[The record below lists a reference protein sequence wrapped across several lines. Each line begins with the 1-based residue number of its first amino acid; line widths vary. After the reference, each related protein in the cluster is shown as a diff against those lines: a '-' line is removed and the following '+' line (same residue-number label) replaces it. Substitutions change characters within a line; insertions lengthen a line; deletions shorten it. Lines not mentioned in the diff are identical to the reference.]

1 MISIPHALTAT
12 LLVII
17 LYGFAS
23 IAVKHQ
29 WNYKPPINPLKIIT
43 GSSGRASLS
52 ATQVFF
58 FTLIVVWLAIYW
70 VIQEGKLVPI
80 NNTVLGL
87 LGIAVV
93 GAGLGKVS
101 DTTRFRVTGE
111 NWAWAKKKRWIEND
125 FTRASSGRVPKFSDL
140 ITSDEGF
147 QVARFQAVAFSLVV
161 GISLL
166 YEGATAAN
174 AEIFSSFSID
184 NAYLTLISLSQ
195 GAYVGG
201 KFIGANSVAELN
213 TKLDK
218 VRSLELAFTVAVVKS
233 ATWWG
238 EADVSSRVM
247 KLAREQS
254 APAEY
259 LAYLS
264 AATEA
269 SEIVGSLTGNVVTN
283 DLIQPELPS
292 AG

>member
-1 MISIPHALTAT
+1 MFSIPHELTAT

-23 IAVKHQ
+23 IAVKHR
-29 WNYKPPINPLKIIT
+29 WNNKPPINPLKIIAD
-43 GSSGRASLS
+43 SNGRASLS
-52 ATQVFF
+52 NTQVFF

-70 VIQEGKLVPI
+70 VIQEGELIPI

-93 GAGLGKVS
+93 GASLGKAS
-101 DTTRFRVTGE
+101 DTARFRVTGE

-140 ITSDEGF
+140 VTSDQGF
-147 QVARFQAVAFSLVV
+147 QVERFQAVAFSLVV

-174 AEIFSSFSID
+174 AEDFSAFSID
-184 NAYLTLISLSQ
+184 NAYLALIGLSQ
-195 GAYVGG
+195 GVYVGG
-201 KFIGANSVAELN
+201 KLIGANPIAELN

-218 VRSLELAFTVAVVKS
+218 VRSLELAFTAAVVKS
-233 ATWWG
+233 ASWRN
-238 EADVSSRVM
+238 AAVSIRVM
-247 KLAREQS
+247 QLAREQS
-254 APAEY
+254 APDEY
-259 LAYLS
+259 LKYLS

-269 SEIVGSLTGNVVTN
+269 SEIVGNLTGNVVTD

>member
-1 MISIPHALTAT
+1 MFSILHALTAT

-17 LYGFAS
+17 LYAFAS

-29 WNYKPPINPLKIIT
+29 WNYKPPINPLKIIADI
-43 GSSGRASLS
+43 SGRASLS

-80 NNTVLGL
+80 NNTVLNL

-93 GAGLGKVS
+93 GAGLGKAS
-101 DTTRFRVTGE
+101 DTVRFRVTGE
-111 NWAWAKKKRWIEND
+111 NWAWAKKKGWIEND

-140 ITSDEGF
+140 ITSDQGF

-166 YEGATAAN
+166 FEGATAAN
-174 AEIFSSFSID
+174 AKEFSAFSID
-184 NAYLTLISLSQ
+184 NAYLALIGLSQ
-195 GAYVGG
+195 GVYVGG
-201 KFIGANSVAELN
+201 KFIGANPVAELN

-233 ATWWG
+233 ATWRQ
-238 EADVSSRVM
+238 ANVSSQVM

-254 APAEY
+254 APDEY

-269 SEIVGSLTGNVVTN
+269 SEIVGNLTGNVVTN

-292 AG
+292 AE

>member
-1 MISIPHALTAT
+1 MYSIPHELTAT
-12 LLVII
+12 LLVMI

-23 IAVKHQ
+23 LAVKHR
-29 WNYKPPINPLKIIT
+29 WNDKPPINPLKIIT
-43 GSSGRASLS
+43 DSSGRASLS
-52 ATQVFF
+52 TTQVFF

-80 NNTVLGL
+80 NNSVLNL
-87 LGIAVV
+87 LGIAVI

-101 DTTRFRVTGE
+101 DTARFRVTGE

-140 ITSDEGF
+140 VTSDQGF
-147 QVARFQAVAFSLVV
+147 QVDRFQAVAFSLVV

-166 YEGATAAN
+166 YEGATAAT
-174 AEIFSSFSID
+174 AENFSSFSID
-184 NAYLTLISLSQ
+184 NAYLTLIGLSQ

-201 KFIGANSVAELN
+201 KFIGANTVAELN
-213 TKLDK
+213 TKLNK

-233 ATWWG
+233 ATWRK
-238 EADVSSRVM
+238 EDALNRVM
-247 KLAREQS
+247 KLAREES
-254 APAEY
+254 APDEY
-259 LAYLS
+259 LEYLS

-269 SEIVGSLTGNVVTN
+269 SEIVGNLTGNVVTN